1 MLNEAVLKCAA
12 LGQKNAEG
20 DKREKTEERGRNA
33 ITLMLDFLCGWELVQ
48 TVPHSTDKKKGMI
61 LLYLMFLLSSVRL
74 VENM

>member
-12 LGQKNAEG
+12 LRQKNAEG

-48 TVPHSTDKKKGMI
+48 TVKLGPTFH
-61 LLYLMFLLSSVRL
+61 R
-74 VENM
+74 